1 MGGETAYPW
10 VFTLKNHCLWINFHI
25 DLLPCSVLSRRLYIS
40 YLLNFITYKEDIFKM
55 AETKKKGRLFDLP
68 ETKGAFQLKGIVFG
82 MEKDT
87 AFKEIKTKSGKPM
100 RMLNFGASYLDGETL
115 YVNLQGME
123 QENVYFSKRAEKKG
137 EKAETVKVPW
147 ADRFSYNREGFRLIG
162 KNIGV
167 KKKVDSEGKTVN
179 DKKVLTDF
187 DACKEVKENLKDGSS
202 VFIRGNLDY
211 SSFTDDKGNKRTSTK
226 LVPNQISLCSEIDFN
241 DEKFEKQNDFNQV
254 IIFMGIEQE
263 KDDNDKPTGRFIVLA
278 KIVTYNNIEDVQ
290 FIIEDKALAN
300 KFNKS
305 LKPYNAI
312 KVSGHMISS
321 TQTETVTTDDDDNW
335 GEEDSIEK
343 VSAPTKREFIITGAK
358 GSSIDNELYTEENV
372 TEAIAKIKNA
382 NKAEESFGSDSND
395 DWGDGTDLDDGD
407 DEAWD

>member
-1 MGGETAYPW
+1 
-10 VFTLKNHCLWINFHI
+10 
-25 DLLPCSVLSRRLYIS
+25 
-40 YLLNFITYKEDIFKM
+40 M

-68 ETKGAFQLKGIVFG
+68 ETKGAFQLTGVVSG

-100 RMLNFGASYLDGETL
+100 RMLNFGTSYLDGETL

-137 EKAETVKVPW
+137 EKADTVKVPW
-147 ADRFSYNREGFRLIG
+147 ADRFSYNREGYRMIG

-167 KKKVDSEGKTVN
+167 KKKVDSDGKTVN
-179 DKKVLTDF
+179 DKKILTDF
-187 DACKEVKENLKDGSS
+187 DACKEVKENLKDGAS

-226 LVPNQISLCSEIDFN
+226 LVPNQISLCSEVNFD
-241 DEKFEKQNDFNQV
+241 DERFEKQNDFNQV

-263 KDDNDKPTGRFIVLA
+263 KDDNDKSTGRFIVLA
-278 KIVTYNNIEDVQ
+278 KIVTYSNIEDVQ
-290 FIIEDKALAN
+290 FIIEDKALAK
-300 KFNKS
+300 KFKNS
-305 LKPYNAI
+305 LNPYNAI
-312 KVSGHMISS
+312 KVSGHMVSS
-321 TQTETVTTDDDDNW
+321 IQTETVTTDDDDW
-335 GEEDSIEK
+335 GEEDSMEK

-358 GSSIDNELYTEENV
+358 GSSIDKELYTEENV
-372 TEAIAKIKNA
+372 TEAIAKIRNA

>member
-1 MGGETAYPW
+1 MAQH
-10 VFTLKNHCLWINFHI
+10 TLGFLYSKITVEDRFYI
-25 DLLPCSVLSRRLYIS
+25 DLIS
-40 YLLNFITYKEDIFKM
+40 MFRPERAFIYKLFIKNFITYKEDIFKM

-100 RMLNFGASYLDGETL
+100 RMLNFGTSYLDGETL

-123 QENVYFSKRAEKKG
+123 QEKVSFSKRAEKKG
-137 EKAETVKVPW
+137 EKAEVVKVPW

-278 KIVTYNNIEDVQ
+278 KIVTYSNIEDVQ

-300 KFNKS
+300 KFKKS
-305 LKPYNAI
+305 LSPYNAI
-312 KVSGHMISS
+312 KVSGHMVSS
-321 TQTETVTTDDDDNW
+321 TQTETVETDDDNW
-335 GEEDSIEK
+335 GEEDNMEK
-343 VSAPTKREFIITGAK
+343 VSAPTKREFVITGAR
-358 GSSIDNELYTEENV
+358 GSSIDKELYTEQNV

-382 NKAEESFGSDSND
+382 NKAEESFGSDSNE
-395 DWGDGTDLDDGD
+395 DWGSADDLDGSDE

>member
-1 MGGETAYPW
+1 
-10 VFTLKNHCLWINFHI
+10 
-25 DLLPCSVLSRRLYIS
+25 
-40 YLLNFITYKEDIFKM
+40 M
-55 AETKKKGRLFDLP
+55 AESSKKGRLFDLP
-68 ETKGAFQLKGIVFG
+68 ETKGAFQLKGVVSG

-100 RMLNFGASYLDGETL
+100 RMLNFGTSYLNSETL
-115 YVNLQGME
+115 YVNLQGTE
-123 QENVYFSKRAEKKG
+123 QEFVYFSKRSEKKG

-147 ADRFSYNREGFRLIG
+147 ADRFSYNREGFRMIG

-167 KKKVDSEGKTVN
+167 KKKVDPEGKTVN

-187 DACKEVKENLKDGSS
+187 DACKEVKQNLKDGAS

-226 LVPNQISLCSEIDFN
+226 LIPNQISLCSDIDFE

-254 IIFMGIEQE
+254 IIFMEIDQE
-263 KDDNDKPTGRFIVLA
+263 KDDSEKPTGRFVVLA
-278 KIVTYNNIEDVQ
+278 KIVTYRNIEDVQ

-300 KFNKS
+300 KFKKS

-312 KVSGHMISS
+312 KVSGHMVSS
-321 TQTETVTTDDDDNW
+321 TQTEAVVTDDDEW
-335 GEEDSIEK
+335 GEEDNMEK

-358 GSSIDNELYTEENV
+358 GSSIDRELYTEQNV

-382 NKAEESFGSDSND
+382 NKAEESFGTDSND
-395 DWGDGTDLDDGD
+395 GWGDGVDLNDGE
-407 DEAWD
+407 DEAWT

>member
-1 MGGETAYPW
+1 MFRPERAFIYKL
-10 VFTLKNHCLWINFHI
+10 FIK
-25 DLLPCSVLSRRLYIS
+25 
-40 YLLNFITYKEDIFKM
+40 NFITYKEDIFKM

-68 ETKGAFQLKGIVFG
+68 ETNGAFQLKGIVFG

-100 RMLNFGASYLDGETL
+100 RMLNFGTSYLDGETL

-278 KIVTYNNIEDVQ
+278 KIVTYSNIEDVQ

-300 KFNKS
+300 KFKKS
-305 LKPYNAI
+305 LSPYNAI
-312 KVSGHMISS
+312 KVSGHMVSS
-321 TQTETVTTDDDDNW
+321 TQTETVETDDDDNW
-335 GEEDSIEK
+335 GEEDNMEK

-358 GSSIDNELYTEENV
+358 GSSIDKELYTEQNV

-395 DWGDGTDLDDGD
+395 DWGDGSDLDDGD

>member
-1 MGGETAYPW
+1 
-10 VFTLKNHCLWINFHI
+10 
-25 DLLPCSVLSRRLYIS
+25 
-40 YLLNFITYKEDIFKM
+40 M

-68 ETKGAFQLKGIVFG
+68 ETKGAFQLKGIVSG

-100 RMLNFGASYLDGETL
+100 RMLNFGTSYLDGETL

-123 QENVYFSKRAEKKG
+123 QENVYFYKKAEKNG
-137 EKAETVKVPW
+137 EKAEVVKVPW

-226 LVPNQISLCSEIDFN
+226 LVPNQISLCSEVNFD

-263 KDDNDKPTGRFIVLA
+263 KDDNDKATGRFIVLA
-278 KIVTYNNIEDVQ
+278 KIVTYSNIEDVQ

-300 KFNKS
+300 KFKKS
-305 LKPYNAI
+305 LSPYNAI
-312 KVSGHMISS
+312 RVSGHMISS

-358 GSSIDNELYTEENV
+358 GSSIDKELYTEENV

-395 DWGDGTDLDDGD
+395 DWGDETDLDDGD

>member
-1 MGGETAYPW
+1 VAQH
-10 VFTLKNHCLWINFHI
+10 TLGFLYSKITVEDRFYI
-25 DLLPCSVLSRRLYIS
+25 DLIS
-40 YLLNFITYKEDIFKM
+40 MFRPERAFIYKLFIKNFITYKEDIFKM

-100 RMLNFGASYLDGETL
+100 RMLNFGTSYLDGETL

-123 QENVYFSKRAEKKG
+123 QEKVSFSKRAEKKG
-137 EKAETVKVPW
+137 EKAEVVKVPW

-278 KIVTYNNIEDVQ
+278 KIVTYSNIEDVQ

-300 KFNKS
+300 KFKKS
-305 LKPYNAI
+305 LSPYNAI
-312 KVSGHMISS
+312 KVSGHMVSS
-321 TQTETVTTDDDDNW
+321 TQTETVETDDDDNW
-335 GEEDSIEK
+335 GEEDNMEK

-358 GSSIDNELYTEENV
+358 GSSIDKELYTEQNV

-395 DWGDGTDLDDGD
+395 DWGDGSDLDDGD